1 MKNGKLSDKKWNE
14 FVSGDVAIFKGFY
27 TSYFDELYTYGFKIH
42 SNEDF
47 AKDCVQDVFVEF
59 YERRSFLSKP
69 KNLRNYLYQ
78 SVRNKAYRKLERERK
93 YHEFKI
99 DNSKYISEDYT
110 FNEENSERNKKIL
123 SSLIKNLSAK
133 QQEILFLRFSQGF
146 DYDEIG
152 DLLGIDKSSVRK
164 QVYRAIKKIRSSKSF
179 SRSLEVVFLLITFP
193 FNR

>member
-1 MKNGKLSDKKWNE
+1 MKSGNLNNKIWNE
-14 FVSGDVAIFKGFY
+14 FVSGDVNVFKTFY

-42 SNEDF
+42 RNEDF
-47 AKDCVQDVFVEF
+47 AKDCVQDVFVELF
-59 YERRSFLSKP
+59 ERRAFLSQP

-99 DNSKYISEDYT
+99 DNYKLVVENDT
-110 FNEENSERNKKIL
+110 FNDEDSTRNKQIL
-123 SSLIKNLSAK
+123 SSLIKNLSKK

-152 DLLGIDKSSVRK
+152 GLLGVDKSSVRK
-164 QVYRAIKKIRSSKSF
+164 QVYRAIKKIRSSKNF
-179 SRSLEVVFLLITFP
+179 SKSLEIVFLIINCP
-193 FNR
+193 FNN